1 MHIQQYALHGLS
13 RSLNVF
19 KYYLF
24 KSVSICMASWCPFC
38 LHTEAKI
45 TDIILIAEETIFF
58 GLSMKALAVLHE
70 LHVCWFMGFFFF
82 RVQKKTTSMSLTIRS
97 ASPKTPEALP
107 LRSTLVQALS
117 QPPQRVSPCN
127 TQIHRSSH
135 TLSEIWRQLLSD
147 ITIFFSTVF

>member
-1 MHIQQYALHGLS
+1 
-13 RSLNVF
+13 
-19 KYYLF
+19 
-24 KSVSICMASWCPFC
+24 MASWCPFC

-45 TDIILIAEETIFF
+45 TDIILIAAETIFF

-70 LHVCWFMGFFFF
+70 LHVCWFMGFFFFF

-127 TQIHRSSH
+127 TQHSRSTEAHTHCPKSGDNFSVPYFCYCLLDAKPSVVTVWRWSVRSSCIH
-135 TLSEIWRQLLSD
+135 QG
-147 ITIFFSTVF
+147 